1 VRKNGNL
8 RTEKIEVNEIVKF
21 ENYAALDAAIGS
33 ANVDNEPL
41 RFKSGSFTRGFDKT
55 PVSVGTRMMLHPVS
69 VAEGFVK
76 WEDGRPAEWQI
87 RELANPTQKPISR
100 DELGDLDKNDWVDGK
115 DPWSPIMMVAMRDE
129 SGTTLTFSSSTTG
142 GRNAIR
148 MLRDWRL
155 VRDRHP
161 GRVPVVELDVDSYE
175 HKTHRTT
182 IEFPV
187 FKIVDW
193 ALWDGAA
200 VAAPATGDF
209 NDDLPE
215 G

>member
-1 VRKNGNL
+1 M
-8 RTEKIEVNEIVKF
+8 TNEIVRH

-33 ANVDNEPL
+33 SNVDNQPL
-41 RFKSGSFTRGFDKT
+41 RFKGGAFTRGFDKS
-55 PVSVGTRMMLHPVS
+55 PVSMGARMLLHPVS

-87 RELANPTQKPISR
+87 RELANPTQTPISR
-100 DELGDLDKNDWVDGK
+100 EDLGDLDKNDWADGK
-115 DPWSPIMMVAMRDE
+115 DPWAPIMMVAMKDE
-129 SGTTLTFSSSTTG
+129 SGAVLTFSSSTTG

-148 MLRDWRL
+148 KVLRDWRL
-155 VRDRHP
+155 ARGKHP

-193 ALWDGAA
+193 ALY
-200 VAAPATGDF
+200 
-209 NDDLPE
+209 ND
-215 G
+215 